1 MQVWRYENNPVIRPD
16 EIKPSRED
24 FEVTGVFNPAVTR
37 CADEIILL
45 ARVAE
50 RPISTEANVVLSPYY
65 DIKKRAVDVIKFRKD
80 DASIDFSD
88 PRLVKTAEGTYLTSL
103 SHFRVAKSKDG
114 KNFEICNKPSIFA
127 TNEYESFGLED
138 ARITA
143 IDGRFYITYV
153 AVSRYGVTTSL
164 ASTEDF
170 KDFKRHGIVFCPE
183 NKDVAIFPEKIN
195 EKFYALHRPASPLF
209 GKNELWIA
217 ESPDLIHWG
226 NHRYL
231 MGTTPDSWDE
241 AKIGTGAVPIRTD
254 EGWLEIYHGADRNN
268 RYCLGAVLLDD
279 RQPWKILAR
288 SEKPIFEPEAEY
300 EQAGFFGNVV
310 FCCGLF
316 PEAGR
321 LNIYYGAA
329 DTSICYAQISLEGIL
344 KNLNL

>member
-1 MQVWRYENNPVIRPD
+1 VQVWRYENNPVISPED
-16 EIKPSRED
+16 IEPSRED
-24 FEVTGVFNPAVTR
+24 FEVIGVFNPAVTR
-37 CADEIILL
+37 CGDEILLL

-50 RPISTEANVVLSPYY
+50 RPVSTEANIVLVPYY
-65 DIKKRAVDVIKFRKD
+65 DVKKRDVDVIKFRKD

-103 SHFRVAKSKDG
+103 SHLRVAKSKDG
-114 KNFEICNKPSIFA
+114 KKFEICNKPSISP

-143 IDGRFYITYV
+143 IDGKFYITYV
-153 AVSRYGVTTSL
+153 AVSRYGVTTAL

-170 KDFKRHGIVFCPE
+170 RDFKRHGIIFCPE

-195 EKFYALHRPASPLF
+195 GNFYALHRPASPLF
-209 GKNELWIA
+209 GKNEMWIA
-217 ESPDLIHWG
+217 ESPDLFGWG

-231 MGTTPDSWDE
+231 MGPVQDSWDE
-241 AKIGTGAVPIRTD
+241 SKIGTGAVPFRTD
-254 EGWLEIYHGADRNN
+254 AGWLEIYHGADRNN
-268 RYCLGAVLLDD
+268 RYCLGALLLDGG
-279 RQPWKILAR
+279 QPWKILAR
-288 SEKPIFEPEAEY
+288 SERPLFEPEADY
-300 EQAGFFGNVV
+300 ERAGFFGDVV

-316 PEAGR
+316 LEAGK

-329 DTSICYAQISLEGIL
+329 DTSICYAQVSLEDVF

>member
-1 MQVWRYENNPVIRPD
+1 VQVWRYENNPVISP
-16 EIKPSRED
+16 ENVEPSRED
-24 FEVTGVFNPAVTR
+24 FEVIGVFNPAVTR

-50 RPISTEANVVLSPYY
+50 RPASTEKIVVLAPYY
-65 DIKKRAVDVIKFRKD
+65 NIKKRDIDVIRFSKD

-103 SHFRVAKSKDG
+103 SHLRVAKSKDG

-143 IDGRFYITYV
+143 IDGTFYITYV
-153 AVSRYGVTTSL
+153 AVSKYGVTTAL

-170 KDFKRHGIVFCPE
+170 KDFKRHGIIFCPE

-195 EKFYALHRPASPLF
+195 GSFYALHRPASPLF

-231 MGTTPDSWDE
+231 MGPTTGGWNE

-254 EGWLEIYHGADRNN
+254 AGWLEIYHGADRHN
-268 RYCLGAVLLDD
+268 RYCLGAVLLDG

-288 SEKPIFEPEAEY
+288 SEKPIFEPEADY

-310 FCCGLF
+310 FCCGLLA
-316 PEAGR
+316 EDGR

-329 DTSICYAQISLEGIL
+329 DTSICYAQISIEQVL
-344 KNLNL
+344 KNFNL